1 MQPAGARLA
10 SKASAAGLA
19 FGDEAFRSL
28 AEADVEPSEVFFHK
42 YYSLAA
48 QRSKP
53 VKKIK
58 RKAGSDDEDADESD
72 GSSDSEADMGAQPTH
87 VLNSRQ
93 EFVHLLWKGT
103 VDVS

>member
-1 MQPAGARLA
+1 MQPAGARLP

-72 GSSDSEADMGAQPTH
+72 GSSDSEADMGAHLTD
-87 VLNSRQ
+87 VLKTRQ
-93 EFVHLLWKGT
+93 N
-103 VDVS
+103 